1 MDRELQL
8 ELTHY
13 FESANDGSA
22 QENFLREL
30 ANEEVQRG
38 ICLHLVLTWM
48 LLYKRANNTKAPNII
63 WNEIERTELISSP
76 SCAFGVVVEC
86 WIWKRWSVELLCCF
100 FIFLT
105 PCVEQFFYAGCFIIA
120 SHLKRYAGM
129 WIAVCSLLLR
139 RNRWMFA

>member
-8 ELTHY
+8 ELAYY
-13 FESANDGSA
+13 FESVNDGSA

-63 WNEIERTELISSP
+63 
-76 SCAFGVVVEC
+76 
-86 WIWKRWSVELLCCF
+86 
-100 FIFLT
+100 
-105 PCVEQFFYAGCFIIA
+105 
-120 SHLKRYAGM
+120 
-129 WIAVCSLLLR
+129 
-139 RNRWMFA
+139 

>member
-38 ICLHLVLTWM
+38 ICLHLVL
-48 LLYKRANNTKAPNII
+48 YIK
-63 WNEIERTELISSP
+63 
-76 SCAFGVVVEC
+76 
-86 WIWKRWSVELLCCF
+86 
-100 FIFLT
+100 
-105 PCVEQFFYAGCFIIA
+105 
-120 SHLKRYAGM
+120 
-129 WIAVCSLLLR
+129 
-139 RNRWMFA
+139 